1 MSELGSTDAG
11 AVLARLH
18 RGLVVSCQAPPGSAM
33 GQPVVMAAMA
43 AAAVAGGAVGIRA
56 NGAADIKAIRAT
68 VDVPIIGLFKQI
80 DSSARQWITP
90 DLEAARA
97 VVDAGCDIVAV
108 DATLRSRRMGPPA
121 ADLIDA
127 IRSRLGMPVLAD
139 VDSVAAG
146 LAAERAGAEAVATTL
161 AGYTDEPSA
170 PDGGPDLAL
179 VGQLASTA
187 TRPVIAEGRYETAAQ
202 VNEAFSAGAHAVVI
216 GTAITDPIRLTER
229 FTTSIHRWWS
239 SRDKGLET

>member
-1 MSELGSTDAG
+1 MSRARSTDAD

-33 GQPVVMAAMA
+33 GQSAVMAAMA
-43 AAAVAGGAVGIRA
+43 AAAVAGGAVAIRA
-56 NGAADIKAIRAT
+56 NGTADIEAIRAT

-80 DSSARQWITP
+80 DSSGMQWITP

-97 VVDAGCDIVAV
+97 VVDAGCDIVAM
-108 DATLRSRRMGPPA
+108 DATLRSPRLGPPA

-146 LAAERAGAEAVATTL
+146 LAAERAGAEALATTL
-161 AGYTDEPSA
+161 SGYTDEPSA
-170 PDGGPDLAL
+170 PDGPDIAL
-179 VGQLASTA
+179 VGQLAGTA
-187 TRPVIAEGRYETAAQ
+187 TRPVIAEGRYATAAQ

-216 GTAITDPIRLTER
+216 GAAITDPLHLTER

-239 SRDKGLET
+239 SRDEGLEP